1 MDAISRSRS
10 DNVYRFSVSLL
21 VNLGKFTS
29 FRFKADSITSGLPFL
44 SSNLSNTFF
53 KASAGFL
60 AFAIL
65 IIILCACLVKSGPS
79 HFNSRSNSSLWL
91 TPRSRDMITKEDF
104 YTVKDSG
111 WSLNTVKREG
121 SKLFFIRK
129 RQFNCHN
136 IIVIVSN
143 CRSACTSFGKN
154 VLAWGFNCVFS
165 VIESCKILSKSAQ
178 GLGTVI
184 ASVDRGANCRL
195 TLGFSEHADDIS
207 SRYWMLLCHSSF
219 KFSTYCSTRVFFI
232 RYWNVKKTIS

>member
-111 WSLNTVKREG
+111 
-121 SKLFFIRK
+121 
-129 RQFNCHN
+129 
-136 IIVIVSN
+136 
-143 CRSACTSFGKN
+143 
-154 VLAWGFNCVFS
+154 
-165 VIESCKILSKSAQ
+165 
-178 GLGTVI
+178 
-184 ASVDRGANCRL
+184 
-195 TLGFSEHADDIS
+195 
-207 SRYWMLLCHSSF
+207 
-219 KFSTYCSTRVFFI
+219 
-232 RYWNVKKTIS
+232 